1 MILSRQR
8 IFLST
13 ALIVL
18 AAAVVVVWRLKP
30 FFWSRIWSAR
40 VESNGS
46 PLIQARV
53 YRGSQGYVML
63 YLGASND
70 YNVYVVRIP
79 SQQVGV
85 TGAYYFWFISPLG
98 ALAKDSPD
106 PSINMTHDKFNYADP
121 HLKLAEHSA
130 MFETLKGQ
138 TIHAKW

>member
-1 MILSRQR
+1 
-8 IFLST
+8 
-13 ALIVL
+13 
-18 AAAVVVVWRLKP
+18 
-30 FFWSRIWSAR
+30 
-40 VESNGS
+40 
-46 PLIQARV
+46 
-53 YRGSQGYVML
+53 ML